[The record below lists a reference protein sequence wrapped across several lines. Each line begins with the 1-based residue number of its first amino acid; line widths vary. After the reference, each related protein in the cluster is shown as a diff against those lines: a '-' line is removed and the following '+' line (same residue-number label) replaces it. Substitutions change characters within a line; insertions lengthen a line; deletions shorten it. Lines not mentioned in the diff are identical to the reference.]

1 MAIFGKF
8 LLSQA
13 ISGFSGEFLAISDYF
28 PLFLAISGDFGVFQ
42 NEGRTILSASQ
53 NGRAAIESC
62 LLDWPAQ
69 VMAAGRSGEKAVT
82 LRQFG
87 GVYVD
92 PMDLDSDAV
101 GLQLVFMLP
110 VKRSQERWINARK
123 TIASLLT
130 LTTPANNDT
139 KVQLIVLLQRGRTFG
154 QSIMQRYKSWSN
166 INTCCWENRHLEVFM
181 LIA

>member
-1 MAIFGKF
+1 
-8 LLSQA
+8 
-13 ISGFSGEFLAISDYF
+13 
-28 PLFLAISGDFGVFQ
+28 
-42 NEGRTILSASQ
+42 
-53 NGRAAIESC
+53 
-62 LLDWPAQ
+62 
-69 VMAAGRSGEKAVT
+69 MAAGRSGEKAVT

-130 LTTPANNDT
+130 LINPANNDT

>member
-1 MAIFGKF
+1 MVDQNEERK
-8 LLSQA
+8 LLSAGQ
-13 ISGFSGEFLAISDYF
+13 Y
-28 PLFLAISGDFGVFQ
+28 
-42 NEGRTILSASQ
+42 
-53 NGRAAIESC
+53 GRAAIESC

-123 TIASLLT
+123 TKLLT